1 MRREM
6 QHMKYKGF
14 RPAVLFLL
22 VLFLSTGCERRQA
35 MEIYMEETEP
45 VGTES
50 AVETEQESGTEALF
64 VDVRGAVVNPGVYEL
79 SAKSRVYE
87 AIEAAG
93 GLLPEAEERVV
104 NQAALLSDGQQIYIP
119 AKGEE
124 TPETALAME
133 TDGRVNINT
142 ASAGELTSLP
152 GIGESRA
159 ADIIAYRESNGG
171 FSSIEDIMQVS
182 GIKDALF
189 QKIKDKIKV

>member
-14 RPAVLFLL
+14 MPAILFLL
-22 VLFLSTGCERRQA
+22 VLFLCTGCERRQA

-50 AVETEQESGTEALF
+50 AVETEQESGKESLF

-93 GLLPEAEERVV
+93 GLLPEAEERAV